1 MATRK
6 KTVEPLPSE
15 LVDEA
20 LAVVETP
27 GKVIPPRVDDDD
39 NPISDDL
46 VFTTP
51 EGPAPELTPDDI
63 LEFRVDGRDLI
74 AIRPNPDQWGV
85 LMTMLSKSAT
95 IADRVAAM
103 QNFAATTLDEASYM
117 YLQGRLLDRE
127 DLFGTE
133 MFDKIVSALIHK
145 FTPEGNRAERRAAA
159 RARR

>member
-6 KTVEPLPSE
+6 KTVAPLPTE

-20 LAVVETP
+20 LAVIETP
-27 GKVIPPRVDDDD
+27 EQVIPPKVDDNDLA
-39 NPISDDL
+39 ISDDL
-46 VFTTP
+46 IFTTP
-51 EGPAPELTPDDI
+51 EGPAPEITDDDM
-63 LEFRVDGRDLI
+63 LEFQVDGQNLI

-85 LMTMLSKSAT
+85 LMTMLARSAT

-103 QNFAATTLDEASYM
+103 QNFASTVLDEGSFL
-117 YLQGRLLDRE
+117 YLQNRLLDRE

-133 MFDKIVSALIHK
+133 MFDRVISAIINK

>member
-6 KTVEPLPSE
+6 KTAPLPTE

-27 GKVIPPRVDDDD
+27 EQVIPPKVDDSGS
-39 NPISDDL
+39 PIADDL
-46 VFTTP
+46 IFTTP
-51 EGPAPELTPDDI
+51 TGPAPEISAEDI
-63 LEFRVDGRDLI
+63 LEFEVDGQTLI
-74 AIRPNPDQWGV
+74 AIRPNPDQWGI
-85 LMTMLSKSAT
+85 LMTMLAKSAT

-103 QNFAATTLDEASYM
+103 QSFASTVLDEASFL

-133 MFDKIVSALIHK
+133 LFDKIITALIKK

>member
-6 KTVEPLPSE
+6 KTIAPLPTE

-27 GKVIPPRVDDDD
+27 EKVIPPKVDDTET
-39 NPISDDL
+39 PISDDL
-46 VFTTP
+46 IFTTP
-51 EGPAPELTPDDI
+51 AGEAPAITADDI
-63 LEFRVDGRDLI
+63 LEFQVDGRELI
-74 AIRPNPDQWGV
+74 AIRPNDEQWGV
-85 LMTMLSKSAT
+85 LMTLLAKSAT

-103 QNFAATTLDEASYM
+103 QTFASTVLDEASFL
-117 YLQGRLLDRE
+117 YLQNRLLDRN

-133 MFDKIVSALIHK
+133 MFDKVITALIEK
-145 FTPEGNRAERRAAA
+145 FTPEGNRAQRRAAA

>member
-6 KTVEPLPSE
+6 KTPAPLPTE

-20 LAVVETP
+20 LAVIETP
-27 GKVIPPRVDDDD
+27 EQVIPPIVDDSDTAI
-39 NPISDDL
+39 PDDL
-46 VFTTP
+46 IFTTP
-51 EGPAPELTPDDI
+51 EGPAPEITDDDI
-63 LEFRVDGRDLI
+63 LEFKVDGQKLI

-85 LMTMLSKSAT
+85 LMTMLARSAT

-103 QNFAATTLDEASYM
+103 QNFASTVLDEASFL
-117 YLQGRLLDRE
+117 YLQNRLLDRE
-127 DLFGTE
+127 DLFGSE
-133 MFDKIVSALIHK
+133 KFDEILTKLIKK